1 MWEHGS
7 VLLPRSAICL
17 PRRDAAAAGRGGD
30 YMSCHGARQG
40 LPLAGSEH
48 PVAAL
53 SAEIER
59 RCAVIAEYRRLI
71 ETEEAIVARLVKE
84 GKERTTKP
92 AGATAVKET
101 RET

>member
-1 MWEHGS
+1 
-7 VLLPRSAICL
+7 
-17 PRRDAAAAGRGGD
+17 
-30 YMSCHGARQG
+30 MSCHAARQG

-71 ETEEAIVARLVKE
+71 DTNGAIVARLVKE
-84 GKERTTKP
+84 RKDRMLKP
-92 AGATAVKET
+92 VVVKEGVQP
-101 RET
+101 